1 MKSDLGQAEKII
13 LTMIRR
19 YGKQTYFYA
28 YDFMPPRMSM
38 DDECFVGYE
47 ASARM
52 SELARDYPDLIESG
66 KDGKYRTLRF
76 RFENVGV
83 ALTKLP
89 EITANWLIDEMLKA
103 GVKRG

>member
-1 MKSDLGQAEKII
+1 
-13 LTMIRR
+13 MIRNH
-19 YGKQTYFYA
+19 GKKTYFYA

-52 SELARDYPDLIESG
+52 SELARDFPDLIESG

-76 RFENVGV
+76 RFENVGM
-83 ALTKLP
+83 ALPKLT
-89 EITANWLIDEMLKA
+89 EKMANWLIDQMLKS
-103 GVKRG
+103 GVKLN